1 MVSGR
6 CLENLSNVLFDHVT
20 NAGGGWCCAYDVTA
34 LYFEAERED
43 ELRKVGCSKV
53 RRVDLQAI
61 VGARQ
66 VRALGDLEAHFHWEG
81 DAFTDG

>member
-1 MVSGR
+1 M
-6 CLENLSNVLFDHVT
+6 
-20 NAGGGWCCAYDVTA
+20 GGWRCAYDVTA

-53 RRVDLQAI
+53 RRVDPQAI
-61 VGARQ
+61 LGARQ
-66 VRALGDLEAHFHWEG
+66 VRALGDLGAHFHGEG

>member
-1 MVSGR
+1 MPRESVERLVRSR
-6 CLENLSNVLFDHVT
+6 HQRWW
-20 NAGGGWCCAYDVTA
+20 GGWRCAYDVTA

-43 ELRKVGCSKV
+43 ELRKVGYSKV
-53 RRVDLQAI
+53 RRVDPQAI

-66 VRALGDLEAHFHWEG
+66 VRALGDLETHFHGEG

>member
-1 MVSGR
+1 MSGR

-43 ELRKVGCSKV
+43 ELRKVGYSKE
-53 RRVDLQAI
+53 RRVDPQVI
-61 VGARQ
+61 VGLL
-66 VRALGDLEAHFHWEG
+66 ALGDLEAHFHWEG

>member
-1 MVSGR
+1 M
-6 CLENLSNVLFDHVT
+6 FDHVT

-53 RRVDLQAI
+53 RRVDPQAI
-61 VGARQ
+61 LGARQ
-66 VRALGDLEAHFHWEG
+66 VRALGDLGAHFHWEG

>member
-1 MVSGR
+1 M
-6 CLENLSNVLFDHVT
+6 
-20 NAGGGWCCAYDVTA
+20 TA

-43 ELRKVGCSKV
+43 ELRKVGYSKV
-53 RRVDLQAI
+53 RRVDPQAI

-66 VRALGDLEAHFHWEG
+66 VRALGDLETHFHGEG

>member
-1 MVSGR
+1 MSDR
-6 CLENLSNVLFDHVT
+6 CLESLSNVLFDHVT
-20 NAGGGWCCAYDVTA
+20 NGGGGWRCAYDVTA
-34 LYFEAERED
+34 LYFED

-53 RRVDLQAI
+53 RRVDPQAI

-66 VRALGDLEAHFHWEG
+66 VRALGDLETHFHWEG